1 MSNIKLTISNNNSPF
16 EESQL
21 KSIILFNKFSKET
34 NNDDFIKQRLVY
46 SIISQ
51 YSNGLTFNELTI
63 KIQEK
68 CGNSILVNEVKGLV
82 KSLKDEFVQEKNGR
96 ICAKSHNEKFL
107 QELNDKTNQLIDGI
121 ITKYKELSKQ
131 NVVHNYQTIQEN
143 IRRALSVFYKLSGL
157 KFFNLQEDNI
167 DLNNAVN
174 EAITGLDKHSG
185 QRLINA
191 IGDTL
196 SNPSESEK
204 EVLSIWARAYV
215 VTQLMKIDPTLQGY
229 KQDKL
234 KKKAFVIDTDVLLN
248 ALTKKCQYSESYK
261 KMVEYLRNLGCELY
275 IPNSVRY
282 YVEGHIKD
290 AINIVFMY
298 GESQIREFDET
309 VLVNSRDENVFVLDF
324 VNIIKEEKYK
334 KMTFDTY
341 INNIY
346 DPNDTQ
352 ILNGCL
358 QELIGQENINRDL
371 PHIKLDEEYA
381 GKLKDKI
388 HEKTKDSA
396 KGVLRTDKG
405 NEMIAEEYTKLYLTI
420 LHCNDG
426 NTDWRNEKNCNPPE
440 KYYFI
445 TRSKKVRS
453 SAKEA
458 NIPPQNIIVHPEA
471 IIAAIN
477 ELGDINNVGTEIINL
492 FENPFL
498 VSTANDIWNKI
509 QPLIEQGA
517 QLQYTDIRRLRI
529 DVDKQLDGFL
539 TGSNEDR
546 IKLSKQFVQD
556 GYLFPQT
563 INNLSEK
570 NEQLDKENQE
580 LKEKLKRV
588 ESELEKQNKQN
599 KHDSRKN
606 HYLQSLKKSKKK
618 R

>member
-82 KSLKDEFVQEKNGR
+82 KSLKDEFVYEKTGR
-96 ICAKSHNEKFL
+96 ICTTSQNETFL
-107 QELNDKTNQLIDGI
+107 QELNAKTNQLIDGI
-121 ITKYKELSKQ
+121 IEKYKSLSPK
-131 NVVHNYQTIQEN
+131 NVIHNYQTIQEN

-167 DLNNAVN
+167 DLNNAVS
-174 EAITGLDKHSG
+174 EAIIGLDKHSG

-196 SNPSESEK
+196 NNPSVSEK

-215 VTQLMKIDPTLQGY
+215 VTQLMNIDPTLQNY

-234 KKKAFVIDTDVLLN
+234 RKKAFVIDTDVLLN
-248 ALTKKCQYSESYK
+248 VLTKKSQYSEPYK
-261 KMVEYLRNLGCELY
+261 KMVRYLRDLGCELY
-275 IPNSVRY
+275 IPKSVRY
-282 YVEGHIKD
+282 YVEGHAD
-290 AINIVFMY
+290 NAIRIVSSY
-298 GESQIREFDET
+298 GESQIRELDET
-309 VLVNSRDENVFVLDF
+309 VLTSSRDGNVFVLDY
-324 VNIIKEEKYK
+324 VNTVREEMYK
-334 KMTFDTY
+334 KMSFETY

-352 ILNGCL
+352 ILEGYL
-358 QELIGQENINRDL
+358 QEIIGQSNMNREL
-371 PHIKLDEEYA
+371 PQFKFDEGKA
-381 GKLKDKI
+381 GELKDRI
-388 HEKTKDSA
+388 HEKTKESA
-396 KGVLRTDKG
+396 KGAIRTDKG
-405 NEMIAEEYTKLYLTI
+405 NEMIADEYTNLYLTI
-420 LHCNDG
+420 LHCNEGDISWRNG
-426 NTDWRNEKNCNPPE
+426 NTDNLPE

-445 TRSKKVRS
+445 TRSKKVES

-458 NIPPQNIIVHPEA
+458 NLYQSNFIVHPEA

-477 ELGDINNVGTEIINL
+477 ELGEIDNVGTEIINL

-498 VSTANDIWNKI
+498 VSTANDIWDKI
-509 QPLIEQGA
+509 KPLIEQGA
-517 QLQYTDIRRLRI
+517 QIAFTDIQRLRR

-599 KHDSRKN
+599 KHDSREN